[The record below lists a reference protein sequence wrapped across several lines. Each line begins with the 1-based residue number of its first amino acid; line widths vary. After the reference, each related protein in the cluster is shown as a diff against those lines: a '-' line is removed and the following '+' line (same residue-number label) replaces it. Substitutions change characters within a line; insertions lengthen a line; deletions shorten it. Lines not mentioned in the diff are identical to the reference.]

1 MTSDNDKEEFT
12 WTWNENPIPI
22 ISEQLRE
29 YFHTSSSSDEEPD
42 LIDVEYERKFLRIFD
57 KPSESSSSDDY
68 YSTSSSSDESDDNIV
83 KFDRVSAKLTG
94 QL

>member
-1 MTSDNDKEEFT
+1 MTSNNEEELT
-12 WTWNENPIPI
+12 WEENSKPI

-57 KPSESSSSDDY
+57 KPSDDSSSSDDY
-68 YSTSSSSDESDDNIV
+68 STTSSEDDDNVV
-83 KFDRVSAKLTG
+83 KFDKVRTKLTTVNSDIA
-94 QL
+94 